1 MSSPPKLGQDIEI
14 YCRYCKLNLDGVV
27 AALTPDGSLQKVQC
41 RTCKHFQDFKP
52 PVDMEAKRAKL
63 VAKALKIAERHTAAV
78 LAKSQPKD
86 TENTDQGL
94 SPEAVLLSMWHE
106 ATKDAHPLKT
116 KIYDQHRMY
125 KVDDLISHKAFGL
138 GKVQETTEDSM
149 VVLFRH
155 GFENLDIGVD
165 KEEF

>member
-1 MSSPPKLGQDIEI
+1 MSA
-14 YCRYCKLNLDGVV
+14 CKLSG
-27 AALTPDGSLQKVQC
+27 LQ
-41 RTCKHFQDFKP
+41 P
-52 PVDMEAKRAKL
+52 PVDRPRGPNGG
-63 VAKALKIAERHTAAV
+63 KALKIAERHTAAV
-78 LAKSQPKD
+78 LAKVSQGH
-86 TENTDQGL
+86 ENL
-94 SPEAVLLSMWHE
+94 IKSVAWAVLLSMWHE